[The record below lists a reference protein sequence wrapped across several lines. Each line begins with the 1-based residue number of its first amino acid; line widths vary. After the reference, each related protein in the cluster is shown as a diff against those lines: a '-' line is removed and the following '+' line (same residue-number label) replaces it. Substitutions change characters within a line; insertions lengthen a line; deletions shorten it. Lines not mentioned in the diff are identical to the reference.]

1 MSSRPFDSG
10 SIVAGRYRIVAPL
23 GAGGSARVYLADDI
37 QLGRRVAVKVL
48 HEGLAEDPQF
58 LRRFVAE
65 VQAAAAL
72 NNPYIMH
79 VYDSG
84 DAGAPGGPKAPFL
97 VMEFVGG
104 GSLRAV
110 LDSGPL
116 LTPSQALVV
125 GLDAARGLEYAHQ
138 RGFVHRDIK
147 PANLLFGEEGRLRIA
162 DFGLARAI
170 AEATWT
176 EPQGMLLGTAR
187 YTSPEQ
193 AMGEPVDGKSDV
205 YALALVLVEAVT
217 GEVPFARDNT
227 HATLVA
233 RCDRDLEVPRSLGRL
248 APVLE
253 RAGRVDPALRPDAG
267 ELVIAFFAASE
278 DMDRPAEI
286 SLPGAISTSVLDAV
300 VDLNALGT
308 EVNDPVGVLAA
319 VERPNDITMIAAPDQ
334 TQMVPLP
341 MVATR
346 ATVPPSDTSHA
357 GTAGAGDDSFRSD
370 RPGGGDGG
378 EGPDAG
384 SGEQAG
390 PGRPIDIPLD
400 DTEEAAVA
408 PRRRW
413 GRGGGAEPSTA
424 ATVATDFAESDDEGY
439 GRRWPW
445 VLAVLAIVGSLI
457 GGGAYWW
464 FAVRIPTHQVF
475 DATGMAAPEAVAQ
488 FEKLNFKVRQEFV
501 RVDGSTVGE
510 VVDQQPVS
518 GSELAEGRRVTLR
531 VSRGNTLT
539 TMPTLDASMTE
550 EAARSLI
557 GDAGLAVGARE
568 EAFDEKVPAGNL
580 VSSAAKVD
588 DSGQI
593 PRKSPVDIVISK
605 GPAPRKVPAGLK
617 GKSLTLVKRELTN
630 VQLKY
635 HVTEQFSDSPIGIV
649 LDLNHPANAQLPRD
663 SVVELT
669 VSKGPEPITVP
680 NVIGLT
686 GTAADAAL
694 RAAGFT
700 VASVTG
706 SPSNKVTQVLPPV
719 GSKHAEGTS
728 VQLLTSL

>member
-1 MSSRPFDSG
+1 MSTRPFDSG

-23 GAGGSARVYLADDI
+23 GTGGSARVYLADDT

-72 NNPYIMH
+72 NNPNIMH

-84 DAGAPGGPKAPFL
+84 DAGGPGGPPSPFL

-110 LDSGPL
+110 LNSGPL

-176 EPQGMLLGTAR
+176 EPQGMLLGTAK

-193 AMGEPVDGKSDV
+193 AMGQPVDGKSDV
-205 YALALVLVEAVT
+205 YSLGLVLIEAVT
-217 GEVPFARDNT
+217 GEVPFSRDNT
-227 HATLVA
+227 HATLLA
-233 RCDRDLEVPRSLGRL
+233 RCDQDVEVPRALGRL

-253 RAGRVDPALRPDAG
+253 RAGRVDPAMRPDAG
-267 ELVIAFFAASE
+267 ELVIAFLAASE
-278 DMDRPAEI
+278 DMPRPTEI
-286 SLPGAISTSVLDAV
+286 SLPGAISTTVLDAV
-300 VDLNALGT
+300 VDLNALAGD
-308 EVNDPVGVLAA
+308 EEGPVSVL
-319 VERPNDITMIAAPDQ
+319 VPSDRPNDITMIAAPDQ
-334 TQMVPLP
+334 TQMVALP

-346 ATVPPSDTSHA
+346 PPA
-357 GTAGAGDDSFRSD
+357 
-370 RPGGGDGG
+370 P
-378 EGPDAG
+378 PPG
-384 SGEQAG
+384 SGPEPESAARS
-390 PGRPIDIPLD
+390 GRTIDIPLD
-400 DTEEAAVA
+400 DTEEAALSPLV
-408 PRRRW
+408 
-413 GRGGGAEPSTA
+413 GD
-424 ATVATDFAESDDEGY
+424 VDSDAD

-445 VLAVLAIVGSLI
+445 VLAVIAIIGALV

-464 FAVRIPTHQVF
+464 FEVRVPTHQVF
-475 DATGMAAPEAVAQ
+475 DASGMKATEAVEQ
-488 FEKLNFKVRQEFV
+488 FEKLNFEVRQEFV
-501 RVDGSTVGE
+501 RVDGSTAGE
-510 VVDQQPVS
+510 VVEQQPVS
-518 GSELAEGRRVTLR
+518 GKNLAEGRTVTLR

-539 TMPTLDASMTE
+539 TMPKLDASMTE
-550 EAARSLI
+550 QAAKDLI
-557 GDAGLAVGARE
+557 GQAGLVVGARE

-580 VSSAAKVD
+580 ISSKATVD
-588 DSGQI
+588 ESGQI
-593 PRKSPVDIVISK
+593 PRKAPVDIVVSK
-605 GPAPRKVPAGLK
+605 GPTPRKVPAGLA
-617 GKSLTLVKRELTN
+617 GKSLTLVKRELSN

-635 HVTEQFSDSPIGIV
+635 HVTEKYSDAPVGVV
-649 LDLNHPANAQLPRD
+649 LDLNQPANAQLPRD
-663 SVVELT
+663 SVVELS

-686 GTAADAAL
+686 GTAADAKL
-694 RAAGFT
+694 RAAGFV

-706 SPSNKVTQVLPPV
+706 SPANKVTQVLPPV